1 MKLWVKNTILA
12 VILVLIIAV
21 PLLFMGGHEFGGS
34 DDQASDAISELD
46 EVTSHGLSRSG
57 SRRQVKSSH
66 FSSVFR
72 QEWAPVLSALYLA
85 E

>member
-34 DDQASDAISELD
+34 DDQASDAISED
-46 EVTSHGLSRSG
+46 R
-57 SRRQVKSSH
+57 KS
-66 FSSVFR
+66 V
-72 QEWAPVLSALYLA
+72 V
-85 E
+85 

>member
-21 PLLFMGGHEFGGS
+21 PLL
-34 DDQASDAISELD
+34 
-46 EVTSHGLSRSG
+46 
-57 SRRQVKSSH
+57 
-66 FSSVFR
+66 

>member
-34 DDQASDAISELD
+34 DDQASDAISEYFK
-46 EVTSHGLSRSG
+46 T
-57 SRRQVKSSH
+57 
-66 FSSVFR
+66 SVFNVG
-72 QEWAPVLSALYLA
+72 ACYLHMGKQLFGKRIYCA
-85 E
+85 YYAVSYYFYRKNIV

>member
-34 DDQASDAISELD
+34 DDQASDAISATIQFEK
-46 EVTSHGLSRSG
+46 EIT
-57 SRRQVKSSH
+57 
-66 FSSVFR
+66 FS
-72 QEWAPVLSALYLA
+72 
-85 E
+85 

>member
-1 MKLWVKNTILA
+1 MLYKGVYINETWVKNTILA

-46 EVTSHGLSRSG
+46 EVTSM
-57 SRRQVKSSH
+57 V
-66 FSSVFR
+66 
-72 QEWAPVLSALYLA
+72 
-85 E
+85 

>member
-34 DDQASDAISELD
+34 DDQASDASAIQ
-46 EVTSHGLSRSG
+46 
-57 SRRQVKSSH
+57 RR
-66 FSSVFR
+66 
-72 QEWAPVLSALYLA
+72 
-85 E
+85 

>member
-34 DDQASDAISELD
+34 DDQASDDISELD
-46 EVTSHGLSRSG
+46 ESYEPR
-57 SRRQVKSSH
+57 
-66 FSSVFR
+66 FEPF
-72 QEWAPVLSALYLA
+72 W
-85 E
+85 

>member
-46 EVTSHGLSRSG
+46 ESYHGLSRSG